1 MSQQRDFV
9 LDIHD
14 KPKAVNWLTLS
25 LQHLFAMFGST
36 VLVPFLVGFSPA
48 IALISSGVGTL
59 AFLLITRGQIPSYLG
74 SSFAFITPII
84 FAKASFGPE
93 ETMVGCFLAGLVYG
107 IVALIIKGTGIN
119 WIMKLLPP
127 VVVGP
132 VIMVIGLGLANT
144 AVGMAMNDA
153 KGNYSLTYLVVAL
166 VTLAITVACSIFFKN
181 IISLIPVL
189 MGIIGGYIFAYTQGL
204 VDFSKVVK
212 AEWIEIPHFYVP
224 FVTYTPSISLGIVLI
239 MVPVAVVTLSEHI
252 GHILVLNKI
261 VDRNYIEKPGLH
273 RSILGDGVATM
284 LAALIGGPPNTT
296 YGENI
301 GVLAI
306 TKVLSVFVIA
316 GAAVFAILFGF
327 VGKIN
332 ALISSIPTP
341 VMGGISILLFGI
353 IASSGLRMMVDAKV
367 DLGSKRNLM
376 IASIILV
383 LGIGGAHLD
392 ISEHVKIDSMA
403 LSAIMGVLLNLVL
416 PKEKIKEAENVQ
428 QTSAR
433 KIS

>member
-1 MSQQRDFV
+1 
-9 LDIHD
+9 
-14 KPKAVNWLTLS
+14 
-25 LQHLFAMFGST
+25 
-36 VLVPFLVGFSPA
+36 
-48 IALISSGVGTL
+48 
-59 AFLLITRGQIPSYLG
+59 
-74 SSFAFITPII
+74 
-84 FAKASFGPE
+84 
-93 ETMVGCFLAGLVYG
+93 
-107 IVALIIKGTGIN
+107 
-119 WIMKLLPP
+119 
-127 VVVGP
+127 
-132 VIMVIGLGLANT
+132 MVIGLGLANT

-153 KGNYSLTYLVVAL
+153 KGNYSLTYLMVAL

-212 AEWIEIPHFYVP
+212 AEWIEVPHFYVP

>member
-1 MSQQRDFV
+1 MSQQRGFV

-153 KGNYSLTYLVVAL
+153 KGNYSLTYLMVAL

-212 AEWIEIPHFYVP
+212 
-224 FVTYTPSISLGIVLI
+224 
-239 MVPVAVVTLSEHI
+239 
-252 GHILVLNKI
+252 
-261 VDRNYIEKPGLH
+261 
-273 RSILGDGVATM
+273 
-284 LAALIGGPPNTT
+284 
-296 YGENI
+296 
-301 GVLAI
+301 
-306 TKVLSVFVIA
+306 A

-428 QTSAR
+428 QTSVR